1 MEQNKEMTAQESL
14 ALISETM
21 NNSRKDILRRSGKYF
36 LLWGS
41 LLTFFSLLVFILWK
55 TTDHAQWNFLWFLM
69 PVVGYLAAHLLSK
82 SDDADLP
89 DNMLSRL
96 FSGIWS
102 AYGVFAVA
110 VSVFTIVYVQLQSN
124 PVGMIAAGAGMTAQ
138 LVLLFGLAETI
149 CGVALK
155 SWPVIVGGILIG
167 VGGLAV
173 YYILD
178 LGAAQMLIF
187 TVAGVLLALTG
198 VLIKNQR

>member
-1 MEQNKEMTAQESL
+1 MTAQESL

>member
-41 LLTFFSLLVFILWK
+41 LITFFSLLVFILWK
-55 TTDHAQWNFLWFLM
+55 STGHAQWNFLWFLM
-69 PVVGYLAAHLLSK
+69 PVVGYALAFLLGK
-82 SDDADLP
+82 NRDTDLP
-89 DNMLSRL
+89 DNMLTKL
-96 FSGIWS
+96 FRGIWS

-110 VSVFTIVYVQLQSN
+110 VSVFTVVYVQAN
-124 PVGMIAAGAGMTAQ
+124 PNPIGMIAVGAGLTAQ

-155 SWPVIVGGILIG
+155 SWPVIVEGILTG
-167 VGGLAV
+167 VGGLVV
-173 YYILD
+173 YYILG
-178 LGAAQMLIF
+178 LGAEQMLIF
-187 TVAGVLLALTG
+187 TLAGVVLALTG
-198 VLIKNQR
+198 VLIKNKR

>member
-55 TTDHAQWNFLWFLM
+55 TTGHAQWNFLWFLM

-155 SWPVIVGGILIG
+155 SWPVIIGGILIG

>member
-41 LLTFFSLLVFILWK
+41 LLTFFSLLVFILWE
-55 TTDHAQWNFLWFLM
+55 TTGHPQWNFLWFLM
-69 PVVGYLAAHLLSK
+69 PVVGYLAAHLLGK
-82 SDDADLP
+82 GDAGLP
-89 DNMLSRL
+89 DNMLTKL

-110 VSVFTIVYVQLQSN
+110 VSVLTIVFIQFRADPLGTIVL
-124 PVGMIAAGAGMTAQ
+124 GAGLTAQ

-149 CGVALK
+149 CGVALR

-173 YYILD
+173 YYILE

>member
-1 MEQNKEMTAQESL
+1 MEQNKEMTARESL
-14 ALISETM
+14 ALITETM
-21 NNSRKDILRRSGKYF
+21 NNSRKDILHRSGKYF

-41 LLTFFSLLVFILWK
+41 LLTFFSLLIFILWE
-55 TTDHAQWNFLWFLM
+55 TTGRPQWNFLWFLM

-82 SDDADLP
+82 RDDADLP
-89 DNMLSRL
+89 DNMLTKL

-110 VSVFTIVYVQLQSN
+110 VSVFTIVFVQFRAD
-124 PVGMIAAGAGMTAQ
+124 PVGTIIVGAGMTAQ

-149 CGVALK
+149 CGVALR

-173 YYILD
+173 YYILE
-178 LGAAQMLIF
+178 LGTAQMLIF

>member
-1 MEQNKEMTAQESL
+1 
-14 ALISETM
+14 
-21 NNSRKDILRRSGKYF
+21 
-36 LLWGS
+36 
-41 LLTFFSLLVFILWK
+41 
-55 TTDHAQWNFLWFLM
+55 M

-124 PVGMIAAGAGMTAQ
+124 PIGMIAAGAGMTAQ

>member
-124 PVGMIAAGAGMTAQ
+124 PIGMIAAGAGMTAQ

>member
-198 VLIKNQR
+198 VLIKNQL

>member
-1 MEQNKEMTAQESL
+1 MTAQESL

-124 PVGMIAAGAGMTAQ
+124 PIGMIAAGAGMTAQ

-155 SWPVIVGGILIG
+155 SLPVIVGGILIG

>member
-1 MEQNKEMTAQESL
+1 MTAQESL

-124 PVGMIAAGAGMTAQ
+124 PIGMIAAGAGMTAQ